1 MGALTYGR
9 RRTRAAHTLATHTGS
24 LSERLADAYADHL
37 LQVTSNDLP
46 AELQESFRELESRL
60 NGEDGEDDDD
70 NDPIAVA
77 AGNLSEED
85 VHRLIDVILV
95 LYGRLA
101 SARA

>member
-1 MGALTYGR
+1 MD
-9 RRTRAAHTLATHTGS
+9 AAGQFFAAARTLATHTGS
-24 LSERLADAYADHL
+24 LRERLADAYADHL

-60 NGEDGEDDDD
+60 NGEDSDDEDD
-70 NDPIAVA
+70 PIETA
-77 AGNLSEED
+77 AGNLSDDD
-85 VHRLIDVILV
+85 VHKLIDVILV

>member
-1 MGALTYGR
+1 ME
-9 RRTRAAHTLATHTGS
+9 AAAQFFAAARTLATHTGS

-70 NDPIAVA
+70 DDDPIAVA
-77 AGNLSEED
+77 AGNLNEAD
-85 VHRLIDVILV
+85 VHKLIDVILV